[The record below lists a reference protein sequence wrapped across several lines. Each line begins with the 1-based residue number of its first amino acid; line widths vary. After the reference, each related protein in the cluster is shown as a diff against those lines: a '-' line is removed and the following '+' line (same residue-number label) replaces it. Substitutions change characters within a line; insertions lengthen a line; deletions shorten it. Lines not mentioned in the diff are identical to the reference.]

1 MRRRARVSHLARRR
15 LDPLIVELKSKPTEE
30 WPAHLNEAYKLLG
43 KSDLSDKE
51 IRSIVVRSISAAQ
64 ACARKINRRSDDL
77 VRHSAVGRL
86 AKAFRRIA
94 KCAKRAPLKLRKRLN
109 EVVVPLILNKSVD
122 AKFLTRYLMQSRKY
136 FPNFPKKNRRTTIS
150 GLLDRIT
157 GGGKPR
163 ACHPPIGAWA
173 RRR

>member
-15 LDPLIVELKSKPTEE
+15 LDPLIVELKSKPTEA

-122 AKFLTRYLMQSRKY
+122 AEIFDAIFDAVAKVFSE
-136 FPNFPKKNRRTTIS
+136 FPKEESANDNLGPT
-150 GLLDRIT
+150 
-157 GGGKPR
+157 
-163 ACHPPIGAWA
+163 
-173 RRR
+173 